1 MIIQDHAQKQ
11 GTGVVAP
18 GNIMS
23 DIDRIQHLAGID
35 ENTTTTRI
43 SAGTRSKLQQVYK
56 VATAKN
62 DSKLKSFQKGGGA
75 SFDNIVN
82 FLASVYLE
90 KNLNLPDAG
99 TMTPPMPIDDFVSD
113 SKE

>member
-1 MIIQDHAQKQ
+1 
-11 GTGVVAP
+11 
-18 GNIMS
+18 MS

-43 SAGTRSKLQQVYK
+43 SADTRSKLQQAYK

-90 KNLNLPDAG
+90 KNINVPDALG
-99 TMTPPMPIDDFVSD
+99 MPPMPIDDFVND